1 MPTASQRACLQN
13 EGTQPHDDHRIEW
26 GEQGREPSKTGQ
38 TRQDHPRGDA
48 TLATDC
54 YDLST
59 KDHAMKPCPACGQA
73 TSETA
78 RVCEH
83 CGSPVIKSA
92 TDNVELAD
100 RIRRLVAEGQK
111 IEAIKLLREATGV
124 GLAEAKAGVEAIER
138 GDTSAVTGMDHG
150 AVESNDELEQ
160 RLLRLV
166 LEGQKI
172 QAVKLYREHTSS
184 GLKEAKEF
192 VESLAVRHDV
202 AAPRGGCLGVLLG
215 LMIVFV
221 FAATCA
227 ARAFGED
234 AALKATISRGE
245 KSVEGWITHTV
256 ESEFQAKPTEI
267 RVLLPDKFDP
277 VQRNAPLVPAVR
289 EEEPGV
295 RDASTPAASSR
306 VLFVLPVE
314 AAREAK
320 YGDGLA
326 EVKRLDLHNK
336 HGLICVAP
344 TFAHLPWYAD
354 HPTDKTI
361 RQESYFVQVVV
372 PFIDRTY
379 TQRRMDASSV
389 RSSTDSDGRGVHPTR
404 ADRESRWLLGFSK
417 SGWGAWS
424 LLARHPDL
432 FDKAAAWDAP
442 LDMPRF
448 DLYGAAQV
456 FGTQDHFETHRVL
469 PAILNCPDLK
479 TASPRLILTGY
490 DNFRTHHET
499 THRLLDEAQVPH
511 VYRDGPKLKHVWN
524 SGWVEGA
531 VELLIS
537 LDQRTQPADPK

>member
-1 MPTASQRACLQN
+1 
-13 EGTQPHDDHRIEW
+13 
-26 GEQGREPSKTGQ
+26 
-38 TRQDHPRGDA
+38 
-48 TLATDC
+48 
-54 YDLST
+54 
-59 KDHAMKPCPACGQA
+59 MKPCSTCGQA

-78 RVCEH
+78 RLCEH
-83 CGSPVIKSA
+83 CGAPVIKSP
-92 TDNVELAD
+92 TDSAEQTE
-100 RIRRLVAEGQK
+100 RIRRLALAGQK
-111 IEAIKLLREATGV
+111 LDAIKLLREATGV

-138 GDTSAVTGMDHG
+138 GNLITLSGSDATPDGLSHE
-150 AVESNDELEQ
+150 VEQ
-160 RLLRLV
+160 QLLRLV
-166 LEGQKI
+166 QDGQMI
-172 QAVKLYREHTSS
+172 PAIKLCREHTSS

-192 VESLAVRHDV
+192 VESLAMRHGV

-221 FAATCA
+221 FAATCV

-245 KSVEGWITHTV
+245 KSIEGWITHTV

-267 RVLLPDKFDP
+267 RVLLPDKYDS
-277 VQRNAPLVPAVR
+277 AKM
-289 EEEPGV
+289 
-295 RDASTPAASSR
+295 SR

-314 AAREAK
+314 AGREAK

-354 HPTDKTI
+354 HPTDKAI

-379 TQRRMDASSV
+379 TQRRMDAPSV
-389 RSSTDSDGRGVHPTR
+389 RSQADPDGRGVLPTR
-404 ADRESRWLLGFSK
+404 AERESRWLLGFSK

-448 DLYGAAQV
+448 DLYGAAPV
-456 FGTQDHFETHRVL
+456 FGTQEHFEKYRVL
-469 PAILNCPDLK
+469 PAILKHSDLK
-479 TASPRLILTGY
+479 ASSPRLILTGY

-499 THRLLDEAQVPH
+499 AHRLLDEAHVPH

-524 SGWVEGA
+524 SGWVEEA
-531 VELLIS
+531 VELLVS
-537 LDQRTQPADPK
+537 LNQRTPPTDQR

>member
-1 MPTASQRACLQN
+1 
-13 EGTQPHDDHRIEW
+13 
-26 GEQGREPSKTGQ
+26 
-38 TRQDHPRGDA
+38 
-48 TLATDC
+48 
-54 YDLST
+54 
-59 KDHAMKPCPACGQA
+59 MKPCSACGKM

-78 RVCEH
+78 RLCEH
-83 CGSPVIKSA
+83 CGAPVIAVSKSDGT
-92 TDNVELAD
+92 TDGLSHEVE
-100 RIRRLVAEGQK
+100 Q
-111 IEAIKLLREATGV
+111 
-124 GLAEAKAGVEAIER
+124 
-138 GDTSAVTGMDHG
+138 
-150 AVESNDELEQ
+150 Q
-160 RLLRLV
+160 LLRLV
-166 LEGQKI
+166 QEGQMI
-172 QAVKLYREHTSS
+172 SAIKLYREHTSC

-192 VESLAVRHDV
+192 IDSLAMRHGI

-221 FAATCA
+221 FATTCV
-227 ARAFGED
+227 ARAFGDET
-234 AALKATISRGE
+234 ALKATISRGE
-245 KSVEGWITHTV
+245 KSIEGWITHTV
-256 ESEFQAKPTEI
+256 ESEFQAQTTEI
-267 RVLLPDKFDP
+267 RVLLPDKLDSADQP
-277 VQRNAPLVPAVR
+277 DTLQRL
-289 EEEPGV
+289 
-295 RDASTPAASSR
+295 R

-314 AAREAK
+314 AGRESK

-326 EVKRLDLHNK
+326 EVKRGDLHNK

-354 HPTDKTI
+354 HPTDKSI
-361 RQESYFVQVVV
+361 QQETYFVKVVV

-379 TQRRMDASSV
+379 QLRRMDASSV
-389 RSSTDSDGRGVHPTR
+389 RSQADPDGRGVHPTR

-499 THRLLDEAQVPH
+499 THRLLDEAKIPH

>member
-1 MPTASQRACLQN
+1 
-13 EGTQPHDDHRIEW
+13 
-26 GEQGREPSKTGQ
+26 
-38 TRQDHPRGDA
+38 
-48 TLATDC
+48 
-54 YDLST
+54 
-59 KDHAMKPCPACGQA
+59 MKPCSTCGQV

-78 RVCEH
+78 RLCEH
-83 CGSPVIKSA
+83 CGAPVIKSP
-92 TDNVELAD
+92 TDNAELTE
-100 RIRRLVAEGQK
+100 RIRRLAVEGQK
-111 IEAIKLLREATGV
+111 LDAIKLLREATGV

-138 GDTSAVTGMDHG
+138 GNLITFSGSDGTPGGLSQ
-150 AVESNDELEQ
+150 ELEQ

-166 LEGQKI
+166 REGQKI
-172 QAVKLYREHTSS
+172 QAVKLYREHTPC
-184 GLKEAKEF
+184 GLAEAKEF
-192 VESLAVRHDV
+192 VESLAAQRGIVT
-202 AAPRGGCLGVLLG
+202 PRGGCLGVLLG
-215 LMIVFV
+215 LVIAFV
-221 FAATCA
+221 LATTCV

-234 AALKATISRGE
+234 TTLKATISRGE

-267 RVLLPDKFDP
+267 RVLLPDKYDS
-277 VQRNAPLVPAVR
+277 AKM
-289 EEEPGV
+289 
-295 RDASTPAASSR
+295 SR

-314 AAREAK
+314 AGRESK

-326 EVKRLDLHNK
+326 EVKRCDLHNK
-336 HGLICVAP
+336 YGLICVAP

-354 HPTDKTI
+354 HPTDKSI
-361 RQESYFVQVVV
+361 RQETYFVQVVV

-404 ADRESRWLLGFSK
+404 AERESRWLLGFSK

-456 FGTQDHFETHRVL
+456 FGSQDHFETHRVL
-469 PAILNCPDLK
+469 PALLNCPALK
-479 TASPRLILTGY
+479 TTSPRLVLTGY

-499 THRLLDEAQVPH
+499 AHRLLDEAQVPH
-511 VYRDGPKLKHVWN
+511 IYRDGPKLKHVWN
-524 SGWVEGA
+524 SGWVEEA
-531 VELLIS
+531 VELLVT
-537 LDQRTQPADPK
+537 LPTQSPDTR